1 MGVIQDMYLDSTHKG
16 REAFSKVK
24 ALLKKAAAQTKETL
38 IEAIAEALAAATCE
52 DARGWF
58 VHSGYAP
65 WGRPL

>member
-1 MGVIQDMYLDSTHKG
+1 VWFLPGYSPDLNPIE
-16 REAFSKVK
+16 EAFSKVK
-24 ALLKKAAAQTKETL
+24 ALLKKAAARTKETL
-38 IEAIAEALAAATCE
+38 IEAIAEALAAATRE